1 MINAD
6 MVRLYEQNQLEK
18 ELDAIN
24 EQIEYRIMKRNEID
38 KKLKEINWLLAQRE
52 KLNREIADL
61 TVKYRELNQI
71 WEDEYGTNIKQVQY
85 R

>member
-1 MINAD
+1 MI
-6 MVRLYEQNQLEK
+6 RLYEQNQLEK
-18 ELDAIN
+18 ELDSIN

-38 KKLKEINWLLAQRE
+38 KKLKEINWLLTQRE

-71 WEDEYGTNIKQVQY
+71 WEDEYGTNIKQVQC